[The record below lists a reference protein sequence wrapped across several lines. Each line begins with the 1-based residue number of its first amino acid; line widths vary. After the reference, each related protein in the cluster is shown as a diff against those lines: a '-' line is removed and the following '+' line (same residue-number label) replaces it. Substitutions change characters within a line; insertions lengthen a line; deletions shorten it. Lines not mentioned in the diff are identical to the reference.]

1 MKNKNNNKNI
11 IMSSM
16 NYSDSVSSAFTNTEE
31 LPKKILENI
40 VEPLVKGTICG
51 IVHLVVFTM
60 LKHKFIDKVK

>member
-40 VEPLVKGTICG
+40 VAPLVKGTICG